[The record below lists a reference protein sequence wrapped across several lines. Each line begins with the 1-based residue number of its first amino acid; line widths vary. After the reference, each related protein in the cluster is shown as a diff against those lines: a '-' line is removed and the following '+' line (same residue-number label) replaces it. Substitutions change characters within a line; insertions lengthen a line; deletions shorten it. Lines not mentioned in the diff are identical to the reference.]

1 MGRKGRSPSRAN
13 VVFGWVRRQSM
24 KVKIFVG
31 ATLGLC
37 ALAALK
43 LTIKI
48 TIISLLPLKPFMPLE
63 SSSSFISSPPKT
75 LALVFSIFTAPR
87 VHCGLSLKCQ
97 ELTAMFLAVRLFCS
111 TIMEGDIHT
120 LLDLTTLLS
129 TTWVIYMIRFKLNS
143 TYIKELDNFPYII
156 CRIFWAFGVYM
167 ESLSVLPQLRLMQKA
182 KMIEPFT
189 AHYIFAL
196 GVSRFLACA
205 HWIIQIYETRG
216 RYLYMFGSGY
226 LWFLSAFLA
235 EMVQSFVLAD
245 FCYYYIKSFMQGQL
259 MMRMPI

>member
-43 LTIKI
+43 LTIKNHNYFFVASEAI
-48 TIISLLPLKPFMPLE
+48 H
-63 SSSSFISSPPKT
+63 
-75 LALVFSIFTAPR
+75 ALGILVLIY
-87 VHCGLSLKCQ
+87 K
-97 ELTAMFLAVRLFCS
+97 
-111 TIMEGDIHT
+111 
-120 LLDLTTLLS
+120 LTTQNTCSGIL
-129 TTWVIYMIRFKLNS
+129 
-143 TYIKELDNFPYII
+143 YIHCSSCAL